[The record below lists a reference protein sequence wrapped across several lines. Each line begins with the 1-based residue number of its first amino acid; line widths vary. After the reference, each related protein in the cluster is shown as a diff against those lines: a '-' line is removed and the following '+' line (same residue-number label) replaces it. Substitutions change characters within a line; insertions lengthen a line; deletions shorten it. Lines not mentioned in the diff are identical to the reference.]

1 MADQAVNVQATEP
14 EVAKPVE
21 DVQVEDA
28 PAVEA
33 KAEEAKTEQPDE
45 AVKENGEAQTE
56 KAEEKES
63 NILKTKARLDPENN
77 NSKYDPSVLPVTDDP
92 QQIRVQVEFYFGD
105 SNLPEDEYMWK
116 LSGGFENNPVPLK
129 KITSFGR
136 MRRFQ
141 PYEAVVKAL
150 RESQFLVVAG
160 EEGKETIARKVPYK
174 SQKRGDKLPNTV
186 YAKGFGDE
194 KASTQFDLENFFRQ
208 YGPVTAIRLRRTPE
222 LLFKGSVFV
231 EFDNEEHAKAFLALD
246 PQPKWEGHDLK
257 IMSKQAYVEEKKKL
271 IEEGKMQ
278 PGASKP
284 PRTFWEGERLGFR
297 GGRGRGGNNNN
308 FKGDRDDWRARK
320 EHDRRGGGRGGR
332 GGRGRGRGGRGG
344 GDRRDRDRDSNNK
357 RSRDDDG
364 AAAEERPAKKV
375 DAKAEASAEAAA

>member
-1 MADQAVNVQATEP
+1 
-14 EVAKPVE
+14 
-21 DVQVEDA
+21 
-28 PAVEA
+28 
-33 KAEEAKTEQPDE
+33 
-45 AVKENGEAQTE
+45 
-56 KAEEKES
+56 
-63 NILKTKARLDPENN
+63 
-77 NSKYDPSVLPVTDDP
+77 
-92 QQIRVQVEFYFGD
+92 
-105 SNLPEDEYMWK
+105 MWK

-129 KITSFGR
+129 KICSFGR

-150 RESQFLVVAG
+150 RESQALVVAG
-160 EEGKETIARKVPYK
+160 EEGEETVARKVPYK
-174 SQKRGDKLPNTV
+174 SQKRGDRLPVTV

-194 KASTQFDLENFFRQ
+194 KPSTQFDLENFFRQ

-222 LLFKGSVFV
+222 LFFKGSVFV
-231 EFDNEEHAKAFLALD
+231 EFDTEEHAKAFLALD

-278 PGASKP
+278 PSANKP
-284 PRTFWEGERLGFR
+284 PRTFWEGERLNNR
-297 GGRGRGGNNNN
+297 SRGRGGNN

-320 EHDRRGGGRGGR
+320 EHDRRNGHRGGR
-332 GGRGRGRGGRGG
+332 GGRGRGRGGRGS
-344 GDRRDRDRDSNNK
+344 GDRRDRDSNNK

-375 DAKAEASAEAAA
+375 DAKVETTAEAAA